1 MSTELEIKQ
10 WEHYEGDDWWKWA
23 VWVEGTDEDLAQIE
37 YVEWTL
43 DPSFP
48 NPVRKARNREEKFR
62 IDTGGWGVFPI
73 HARVLMTDGN
83 SVSLKHYLSLHYPD
97 GKQNLK

>member
-23 VWVEGTDEDLAQIE
+23 VWVEGTDDVLDQVNF
-37 YVEWTL
+37 VEWMLHPT
-43 DPSFP
+43 FP
-48 NPVRKARNREEKFR
+48 NPVRNVRNREEKFR

-73 HARVLMTDGN
+73 RANVYLKDGN
-83 SVSLKHYLSLHYPD
+83 LVRLQHELTLHYPD